1 MDYLRAWELQLSL
14 ADQVRSGET
23 PNTLL
28 LLEHPPVYTLGRL
41 SKPEHLRLNEDE
53 LKGLGISIHETDRG
67 GQVTF
72 HGPGQ
77 LVAYPIVD
85 LREWGGPVKYV
96 RTLEQ
101 VIINTLEDLQV
112 QAHLVEGSTG
122 VWVNETQNEAKI
134 AAIGVKISRGVAF
147 HGLSINVNTDLAY
160 YENIVPCGI
169 EDKPVTSMA
178 QFLGETVDEEAARY
192 SLSYQF
198 GRAMG
203 FSMTEADAAAVTGSL
218 AAKS

>member
-14 ADQVRSGET
+14 ADQVRLGET

-41 SKPEHLRLNEDE
+41 SKPEHIRLNEDE
-53 LKGLGISIHETDRG
+53 LKALGISIHETDRG

-112 QAHLVEGSTG
+112 QAHLVEGLTG

-178 QFLGETVDEEAARY
+178 QFLGEAVDEEAARY